1 MMNEYPIDGYEYA
14 AADQHYSTNQTAA
27 FEQETDDFSDLDG
40 EPDELEEVPAGEDSA
55 KGRAKH
61 ALSDDVCAPLCR
73 SAVVCRFRKTSVKPA
88 SVMNTFDP
96 RSDSI

>member
-1 MMNEYPIDGYEYA
+1 MMNEYPNDGYEYA

-55 KGRAKH
+55 KGRNYTNSEK
-61 ALSDDVCAPLCR
+61 LTVLR
-73 SAVVCRFRKTSVKPA
+73 QWGLRKQHLHGKQA
-88 SVMNTFDP
+88 S
-96 RSDSI
+96 